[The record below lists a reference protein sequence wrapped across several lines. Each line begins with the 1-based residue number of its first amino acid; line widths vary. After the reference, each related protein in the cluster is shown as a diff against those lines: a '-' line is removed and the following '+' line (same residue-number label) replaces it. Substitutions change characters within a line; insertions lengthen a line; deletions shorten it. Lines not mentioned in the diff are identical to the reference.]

1 MNLGIS
7 KCGVPDCNNRVKTNL
22 YPYESALCCINHGS
36 PKFPLRI
43 NHKKILAD
51 LICIQH
57 SWLFDEISIEFLP
70 EIYISGIILFTIDD
84 VKYFI
89 PNGSM
94 FFEINDGN
102 VCLLAL
108 YIDKLEEITI
118 YFRDI
123 CIEWIENKR
132 VKKLIQKCFDKAKKI
147 FNNNFRK

>member
-1 MNLGIS
+1 MNIEIP
-7 KCGVPDCNNRVKTNL
+7 KCGVPYCNNRVKTNS
-22 YPYESALCCINHGS
+22 YPYENALCCVNHGS
-36 PKFPLRI
+36 PNFPLRLT
-43 NHKKILAD
+43 HKKILD
-51 LICIQH
+51 NLLCIQH
-57 SWLFDEISIEFLP
+57 SWLFDETSIEFLP
-70 EIYISGIILFTIDD
+70 EIYITGIILFTIND

-118 YFRDI
+118 YFRDV